1 MTNNTP
7 GKNFWER
14 QRQFLFRA
22 GGRSNRAVRIAMHVV
37 FWLLILNWLIFQTRW
52 ALNLTQ
58 AAPVYIAAGAKFL
71 LLLGSFYIIGYL
83 LIPYTL
89 LRSRWLLFIAGIFLL
104 YNLYVAANYTAFSF
118 INAHYETS
126 EVFKRMAANLQQ
138 HGRFGYFKSLDI
150 FYFYFE
156 DYTFSLFLP
165 LAIKIMK
172 DIYLARMEK
181 IKLETDNAR
190 LELNFLK
197 MQINPH
203 FLFNTLNNLYSMVVD
218 KDEVTSG
225 VIIKLS
231 DLMRYTLYESS
242 TEKVPLEKEIKFIS
256 DYISLESLRHDE
268 QTKIKTEVTGEMTGY
283 EIAPMILITFI
294 ENAFKHGINAS
305 IRSNWVH
312 ILMRNDNGTLFFQV
326 SNSRNEAA
334 KKDEKAHGIGIINV
348 RRRLQLIYPNE
359 HELDIKTFPDTYQIT
374 LKLQLNGKTTDLHHR

>member
-326 SNSRNEAA
+326 SNSRNEAQ
-334 KKDEKAHGIGIINV
+334 KKMRKRMASASSMCAAACN
-348 RRRLQLIYPNE
+348 
-359 HELDIKTFPDTYQIT
+359 
-374 LKLQLNGKTTDLHHR
+374 